1 VGAVGAYF
9 VYEGA
14 LKDSMGPETF
24 LPMLALGIFAIFRL
38 GSMLHAKRL
47 LDSTLMPSTMRLTRL

>member
-1 VGAVGAYF
+1 
-9 VYEGA
+9 
-14 LKDSMGPETF
+14 MGPETF